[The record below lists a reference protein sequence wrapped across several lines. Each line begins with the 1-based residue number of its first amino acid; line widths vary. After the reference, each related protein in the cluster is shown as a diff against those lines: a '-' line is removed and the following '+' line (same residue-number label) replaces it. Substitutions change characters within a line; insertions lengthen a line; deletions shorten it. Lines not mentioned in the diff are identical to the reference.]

1 VDSTPSSPPEES
13 GPQRSEDR
21 HGFGDS
27 RTLHPRALL
36 AAAGIRPKKRLGQH
50 FLMDGGTSAKIARL
64 TVDAPGDRV
73 LEIGPGTGALTAA
86 LVRLGAEVTAFDV
99 DPDMVAVLRSRG
111 DLAGV
116 DIRQADALEFD
127 YAGWAGAG
135 EWRAAGNLP
144 YNVGTPTLVRLAGLA
159 HPPERIVAMIQKDVA
174 DRLLAK
180 PGTGQYGSLT
190 VAIGLTMKAERA
202 LTVPPSAFYPRPG
215 VVSTV
220 VVLRRRERPA
230 AEVRDRARFEQ
241 VVRGAFAYRRKTL
254 ANSLMLALGLPR
266 ERIAQAIAAVSLD
279 PDARGESLDIVS
291 FAALTDALD
300 G

>member
-1 VDSTPSSPPEES
+1 MDSTPSNPS
-13 GPQRSEDR
+13 RSD
-21 HGFGDS
+21 HGGFGDGPAH
-27 RTLHPRALL
+27 HPRALL
-36 AAAGIRPKKRLGQH
+36 AARGIRPKKRLGQH

-64 TVDAPGDRV
+64 AVDAPGDRV

-86 LVRLGAEVTAFDV
+86 LVKLGAEVTAFDV
-99 DPDMVAVLRSRG
+99 DPDMVAVLRSRA

-116 DIRQADALEFD
+116 DIRLADALAFD

-135 EWRAAGNLP
+135 AWRAAGNLP
-144 YNVGTPTLVRLAGLA
+144 YNVGTPALVKLASLA

-180 PGTGQYGSLT
+180 PSTAQYGSLT
-190 VAIGLTMKAERA
+190 IAIGLTMRAERA
-202 LTVPPSAFYPRPG
+202 LTVPPGAFYPRPG

-220 VVLRRRERPA
+220 VVLHRLERPA
-230 AEVRDRARFEQ
+230 AEVRDRDRFEQ

-266 ERIAQAIAAVSLD
+266 ERIAQAIAALSLD
-279 PDARGESLDIVS
+279 PDARGESLDLRT
-291 FAALTDALD
+291 FAALTAALD